1 LIADRVFLAFEAG
14 QSRAY
19 VRASG
24 WQRTYLLWTFRNFR
38 GVPHKILSARQR
50 MMVEAHYP
58 AASIHLGPEI
68 DQETVI
74 GTVEDFVPPFPVSTA
89 IKEPVSTIPVMTLER
104 ESARA
109 LFHGYFAGLTRT
121 VSTGV
126 VVVAVAVVTWQQ
138 LRNRPVVSA
147 LTSGPRVMRQSRAEK
162 PAEQERQKVIIPAIG
177 PSPTGALSQPFPQAP
192 IASATL
198 ISP

>member
-104 ESARA
+104 GSGAVSWVLRRADPYSQHWSGGCRRRGCDLATVAKPPGCLRLNLWAPGYAAISCGKARR
-109 LFHGYFAGLTRT
+109 TRAT
-121 VSTGV
+121 KSNNS
-126 VVVAVAVVTWQQ
+126 
-138 LRNRPVVSA
+138 RDRSIPNRRT
-147 LTSGPRVMRQSRAEK
+147 L
-162 PAEQERQKVIIPAIG
+162 PAFSSSSDR
-177 PSPTGALSQPFPQAP
+177 
-192 IASATL
+192 
-198 ISP
+198 